1 MTFGAMAV
9 WQAWVLMAGAA
20 GLAAYLFL
28 LKVRPRRV
36 TVPSLLLWARVFN
49 DKRELTLWE
58 RIRRVVSLIVAIA
71 IALALALALVRP
83 AMSRGDGP
91 SRAVSASG
99 GRVTIILDSSWSM
112 LARTGDG
119 GTRWSRAIGDARQL
133 AAAAS
138 GGPVALA
145 TTADGIVEGPTTD
158 RALVESALDRLTP
171 GGTGAAAW
179 PNVAGS
185 DAVYFITDGAIARPR
200 DAGVVVR
207 SVFESAP
214 NVGITA
220 FDIRSAIGGP
230 AAGQAY
236 LEVANF
242 GPAQQVHV
250 TLARGTVALLDRQFE
265 MASGET
271 LRQSVPLD
279 RGGEPAIRARVEAR
293 GNALAMDDEAFAWFD
308 RARPLAVTVVGEQTG
323 WLANLFARN
332 PDVAATFVRPA
343 AYRPPS
349 PLRGSGEAGSRAD
362 EVVIF
367 DRWAPPDP
375 PERPALYFA
384 PPARGTWLG
393 ADGAVEQKPRWV
405 AAGSHPAIRGV
416 DPFTL
421 TIARAQAY
429 GAADL
434 RPIARSAGG
443 TPLVYVNASAARP
456 RLVLVTFGPGESNLT
471 AAPAFPVLVGNALAW
486 LSRPVDGGVRR
497 AGLSSFDEAVVR
509 VADPNGSAI
518 PLARLPGEAVGVLR
532 APGLYTAEGGGS
544 RATFAV
550 NVSDTDVSNLTKSN
564 ATAAASAM
572 PGHAGGQRPWWL
584 YCAGVAFA
592 VILGEWWTW
601 LRRITV

>member
-1 MTFGAMAV
+1 MTFGAMAA
-9 WQAWVLMAGAA
+9 WQAWVLMAGAS

-36 TVPSLLLWARVFN
+36 TVPSLLLWARVFD

-58 RIRRVVSLIVAIA
+58 RIRRAVSLVVAIA

-83 AMSRGDGP
+83 AVSKADGP
-91 SRAVSASG
+91 PRAMGGAG

-112 LARTGDG
+112 LARTSG
-119 GTRWSRAIGDARQL
+119 GTRWSRAIAEARRL

-138 GGPVALA
+138 GGAVALA
-145 TTADGIVEGPTTD
+145 TTADGLVEGPTTD
-158 RALVESALDRLTP
+158 GALIESALDRLTP
-171 GGTGAAAW
+171 GGIGAAAW

-200 DAGVVVR
+200 DAGVIVR

-220 FDIRSAIGGP
+220 FDIRPSLSEIAGT

-236 LEVANF
+236 LEIANF
-242 GPAQQVHV
+242 GPAQPVHV
-250 TLARGTVALLDRQFE
+250 TLTRATVPLLDRQFD
-265 MASGET
+265 MAEGET
-271 LRQSVPLD
+271 LRQSVPLE
-279 RGGEPAIRARVEAR
+279 RGGDPTIRAHVEAR
-293 GNALAMDDEAFAWFD
+293 GNALAMDDEAFAWFE

-323 WLANLFARN
+323 WLAQLFARN

-343 AYRPPS
+343 AYR
-349 PLRGSGEAGSRAD
+349 SRPD

-393 ADGAVEQKPRWV
+393 GPDGAVEQKPRWV

-429 GAADL
+429 GSAEV

-456 RLVLVTFGPGESNLT
+456 RLVLVTFGAGESNLT

-509 VADPNGSAI
+509 VADPGGSAI

-550 NVSDTDVSNLTKSN
+550 NVSDPDVSNLTKSS
-564 ATAAASAM
+564 AAAAGAAM
-572 PGHAGGQRPWWL
+572 PGYAGGQRPWWL
-584 YCAGVAFA
+584 YCAVLAFA
-592 VILGEWWTW
+592 AILGEWWTW